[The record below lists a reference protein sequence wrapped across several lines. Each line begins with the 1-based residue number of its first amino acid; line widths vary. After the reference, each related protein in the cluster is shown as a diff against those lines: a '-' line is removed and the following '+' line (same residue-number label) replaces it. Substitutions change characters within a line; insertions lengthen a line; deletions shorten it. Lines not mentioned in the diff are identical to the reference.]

1 MKRRFL
7 GCVAVASL
15 VVAGG
20 CVSETSFRDVMQ
32 QLQQA
37 LSKNE
42 QLQGQVTGLN
52 TQITQLGQEKAA
64 LQTEVKTQQARVD
77 ELTGKL
83 NAQAEQ
89 IKSLSGSKPAV
100 TTRVVT
106 KFKEPEM
113 GWATMLAGGVSRL
126 FAEEIRQGTVGVKQ
140 QPDRLVISLA
150 DQLLFDDDDFK
161 VSVDGEAV
169 LGRLG
174 KLLATVKGREIVIGS
189 HLDTTPI
196 APALAREFPTAWD
209 FTGARAVEVVR
220 FFQEESKLDAT
231 KLSAAAYG
239 AFRPVSANATEAGR
253 ALNRRIEVTLFP

>member
-1 MKRRFL
+1 MNRRVL
-7 GCVAVASL
+7 GFVAMALLS
-15 VVAGG
+15 VAGG

-42 QLQGQVTGLN
+42 QLQSQVTGLN
-52 TQITQLGQEKAA
+52 AQITRLGQEKAA
-64 LQTEVKTQQARVD
+64 LQTEVKTQQAKVD
-77 ELTGKL
+77 ELASKL
-83 NAQAEQ
+83 DAQAVQ
-89 IKSLSGSKPAV
+89 IKSLSGRPAA

-113 GWATMLAGGVSRL
+113 GWAAMLAAGVSRL
-126 FAEEIRQGTVGVKQ
+126 FAEEIRRGTVGVKQ

-169 LGRLG
+169 LGRHG
-174 KLLATVKGREIVIGS
+174 KLLATVRGREVVVGS
-189 HLDTTPI
+189 HLDSTPI

-209 FTGARAVEVVR
+209 FTGARAVEVLR

-239 AFRPVSANATEAGR
+239 SFRPVSTNATEAGR
-253 ALNRRIEVTLFP
+253 AMNRRIEVTLFP